1 MATIEIYAKPSNLY
15 RYRPLGSKLDQEIS
29 ALLDGYIFCP
39 LFSEMNDPMEGSHR
53 LSQRFSGGSPDS
65 KRQEAVDDALATTG
79 IASMSEVSDHEPMW
93 AHYADQFGGMCVQY
107 NVNALLRGLDDTVAI
122 TRMIYSELEPILA
135 MDRSTPT
142 EKARH
147 CLSSKTVRWASEREW
162 RIFRDGRGQA
172 SYGRAAAVRKILLGS
187 RTSPAEQGKLV
198 EVGQQLQVQ
207 VSVMKVEAYSMQFT
221 TLYQPPK
228 KEARKS

>member
-15 RYRPLGSKLDQEIS
+15 RYRPLGPKLEQEVS
-29 ALLDGYIFCP
+29 ALLGGYIFCP

-53 LSQRFSGGSPDS
+53 VSQRLSGASVDS
-65 KRQEAVDDALATTG
+65 KRQEAVEIALATTG

-107 NVNALLRGLDDTVAI
+107 NVNALLRGLDATVAI

-135 MDRSTPT
+135 MDRSTPI
-142 EKARH
+142 ERARH

-162 RIFRDGRGQA
+162 RIFRDGRGAA
-172 SYGRAAAVRKILLGS
+172 SYGREAAVKKIFLGS
-187 RTSPAEQGKLV
+187 RTTAAERSRMAN
-198 EVGQQLQVQ
+198 VGEQLQVP
-207 VSVMKVEAYSMQFT
+207 VVVMKVEAYAMQFAM
-221 TLYQPPK
+221 LYQPPK
-228 KEARKS
+228 KDAR